1 MRRAPRR
8 GERRH
13 GDLPRRDQRGPAGKL
28 KEAAAA
34 LYQRLPQPAAGDL
47 IGQAILAAQ
56 QRVEFE
62 VWPENWQSFELF
74 ASLSTQWR
82 VGMNGPT
89 GLDYSVL
96 HRELDDLGLSGDERQ
111 QTKAD
116 IRVMEQE
123 ALTVMRSN

>member
-1 MRRAPRR
+1 M
-8 GERRH
+8 
-13 GDLPRRDQRGPAGKL
+13 
-28 KEAAAA
+28 
-34 LYQRLPQPAAGDL
+34 